1 MAENNNGPGAI
12 QLLFGPLSAVGLS
25 LLTDKFI
32 QTMSISYYMFTS
44 ISCTLLFNGACS
56 SCRR

>member
-32 QTMSISYYMFTS
+32 QTMST
-44 ISCTLLFNGACS
+44 CLLP
-56 SCRR
+56 